1 MFRVKIKPEVLLASK
16 KEIDFNKILVTGSDE
31 AFITYIKDFIVEN
44 FKNRSFFIDIT
55 NNYNQSLMGNLFSE
69 KKTLF
74 VLSDFPTN
82 KNTLLSNSDNQSI
95 LVASPNGKK
104 TNAIK
109 PTLAKFKDSLIVEC
123 YPLNRASKENTLN
136 NYIKTNN
143 LNISGDVFWYIV
155 EKFDNNYVIL
165 LNQLQMLS
173 LLNKKIDLISDIE
186 EITFDGNK
194 IEVNKIFFNILK
206 ESTVLTNS
214 FNKNIN
220 SLSDF
225 YLFLNST
232 KLYLEIIRN
241 SKDRESA
248 LYNLP
253 KYLFA
258 EKDRFLT
265 IYSKVNKKK
274 LAKIYRNISKAELLT
289 RQNPELYLV
298 VGLRFF
304 LNLKK
309 LITS

>member
-1 MFRVKIKPEVLLASK
+1 MKIKPEVLLASK